1 MITAGNQITIR
12 QIEYFLAVAEHLHF
26 KKAAQSLYIS
36 QPGLS
41 RQIQQLESELGF
53 ELFIRDNRN
62 VALTKAGQYLQREW
76 QGYLN
81 QLHHSIDHGRLL
93 DQGITGNLRFGYVG
107 SAMQNAIPELL
118 LKIRNEY
125 PKIIFDLKEMNN
137 ASQISSL
144 QNDDIDLAFIRTN
157 SVPQGLLI
165 QPFFE
170 DSFSLVV
177 PQDHPIDCTNFKSL
191 DQLKEDQFILFESS
205 YSESYYKS
213 VMKLFE
219 EASFAPNISH
229 SAVHASTIYRLIELG
244 FGVSIVPTSLKLGY
258 DLNVRFI
265 EITKTKQHAT
275 LYLARRAQTTNPVM
289 QHLIGKL
296 I

>member
-1 MITAGNQITIR
+1 MITTSNQITLR
-12 QIEYFLAVAEHLHF
+12 QIEYFLAIAEHLHF
-26 KKAAQSLYIS
+26 KKAAQALYIS

-53 ELFIRDNRN
+53 PLFIRDNRN
-62 VALTKAGQYLQREW
+62 VALTKAAVFLKDAW
-76 QGYLN
+76 KKHLN
-81 QLHHSIDHGRLL
+81 QLELSIDHAQLL

-118 LKIRNEY
+118 LKIRNEF

-137 ASQISSL
+137 AAQVASL
-144 QNDDIDLAFIRTN
+144 QNNEIDLAFIRMD
-157 SVPQGLLI
+157 SVPHGLVI

-177 PQDHPIDCTNFKSL
+177 PRDHPIDCDNFKSL
-191 DQLKEDQFILFESS
+191 DQLKDDQFILFESS

-213 VMKLFE
+213 VIKLFDE
-219 EASFAPNISH
+219 EGFTPNISH

-258 DLNVRFI
+258 DMNVRFI

-289 QHLIGKL
+289 QHLIGTM